1 MALPAE
7 CSTRDLADL
16 FSLTTRAVNAL
27 AEQGVCQRL
36 GRDRFALGPSVAGY
50 VQHRERVVEQKLG
63 GGDSYAS
70 ARALKTREQALE
82 AQTRR
87 LEREGRLSEPGSEQ
101 VAGAAPA

>member
-7 CSTRDLADL
+7 CSTKDLADL

-36 GRDRFALGPSVAGY
+36 GRDRFALGASVVGY
-50 VQHRERVVEQKLG
+50 VQHRERVVAQKLG

-70 ARALKTREQALE
+70 ARALKTHEQALH
-82 AQTRR
+82 ARNLR
-87 LEREGRLSEPGSEQ
+87 LEHERLLLPCDD
-101 VAGAAPA
+101 